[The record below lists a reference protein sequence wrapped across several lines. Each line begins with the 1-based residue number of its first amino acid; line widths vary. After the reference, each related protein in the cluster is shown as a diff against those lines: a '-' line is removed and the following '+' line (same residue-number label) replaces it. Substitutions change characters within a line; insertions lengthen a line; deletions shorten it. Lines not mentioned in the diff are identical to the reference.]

1 MERRLLLAVS
11 SRRLL
16 WRFRSGKLRHAM
28 QILLVDDHAL
38 IRDALRAILAE
49 VAASSSVAEADSGR
63 QAMEIIESVPS
74 ELLVI
79 LDLGLPDIDGLQ
91 LLRVIRERRP
101 QVIVVVLSSS
111 MEPDV
116 MAEALDAGAVGFIPK
131 SAPRAVMA
139 GALALVL
146 AGGSYIP
153 PEVWPA
159 RRTEA
164 APMPSGPI
172 PTPTE
177 LGVTERQLH
186 VLALLVQGHS
196 NKAIARSLS
205 IAEVTVK
212 HHVTSLMRVL
222 KARNRTE
229 AALTI
234 TQYGWRLP
242 NIG

>member
-1 MERRLLLAVS
+1 
-11 SRRLL
+11 
-16 WRFRSGKLRHAM
+16 M

-63 QAMEIIESVPS
+63 RAIEIVESAPG
-74 ELLVI
+74 ELFVI
-79 LDLGLPDIDGLQ
+79 LDIGLPDIDGLQ
-91 LLRVIRERRP
+91 LLRVIRERSP

-139 GALALVL
+139 SALALVL
-146 AGGSYIP
+146 AGGTYIP
-153 PEVWPA
+153 PEAWTR
-159 RRTEA
+159 RRTDA
-164 APMPSGPI
+164 AS
-172 PTPTE
+172 TPAGSALTPGE
-177 LGVTERQLH
+177 LGLTERQLH
-186 VLALLVQGHS
+186 VLALLMQGYS

-229 AALTI
+229 VALTV

-242 NIG
+242 SIG